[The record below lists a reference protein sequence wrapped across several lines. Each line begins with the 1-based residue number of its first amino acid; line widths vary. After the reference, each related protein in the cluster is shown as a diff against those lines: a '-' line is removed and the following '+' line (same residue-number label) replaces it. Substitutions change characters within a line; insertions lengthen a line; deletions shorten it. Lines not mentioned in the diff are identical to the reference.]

1 MKGYVVDVSSFYI
14 NSTQQEELSFL
25 QPSSIIAS
33 FPSNLSRQL
42 VSTYDHCTE
51 VFEVTEEFSE
61 HHNPA
66 HGLFYS
72 KQI

>member
-51 VFEVTEEFSE
+51 VCEATEEFSE
-61 HHNPA
+61 HHKLT
-66 HGLFYS
+66 HGPL
-72 KQI
+72 